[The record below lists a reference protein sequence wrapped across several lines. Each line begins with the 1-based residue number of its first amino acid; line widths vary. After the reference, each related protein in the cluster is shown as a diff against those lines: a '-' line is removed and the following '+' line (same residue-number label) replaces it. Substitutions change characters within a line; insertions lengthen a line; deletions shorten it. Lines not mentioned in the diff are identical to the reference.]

1 MSEKRK
7 DSKGRVLKDGES
19 QRANGTYDYRY
30 TDIHKKRRCIYAKS
44 LTELRKK
51 EEELWRDLA
60 DGIDYAAGEMTV
72 ADLVDRYMNLKRGL
86 KPNSLRSYNTAV
98 KRIHADP
105 FGQKAIKTVKL
116 SDAKGWFVFLHDSG
130 FKQNTIGILQ
140 SVVRPAFEMAVE
152 DDIIR
157 KNPFKFKLS
166 DVVPKDA
173 YVRDALTREQQEKYL
188 QFVQDY
194 GGNYYDDIV
203 ILMGT
208 GLRVSELYGLTR
220 ADIDFE
226 RHCIHVRRQLCR
238 TAEKPYFVTPPKT
251 KSGIRNV
258 PMTDTVCAALRRV
271 VKARAST
278 KVEALVD
285 GCSGF
290 LFLDKSGMPKVAMH
304 LENYMRGV
312 QGKFEKVYGKPVPRI
327 TPHVLRHTFCTNVQQ
342 AGLDV
347 KSLQYLMGHSN
358 ASVTL
363 DVYTHS
369 FFLCIPRAPAAHPN
383 HRERGRGDVRQT
395 GIGGVCRL
403 AAGVCGGAVPVVSA
417 GAASRLCCAGG
428 SAEHGHP
435 AVARPAGQ
443 LLRCAGAA
451 AHWSRGALA
460 GGVLSR
466 AGQLRPAVC
475 LHRCRRAGA
484 FVP

>member
-44 LTELRKK
+44 LDELRKK
-51 EEELWRDLA
+51 ENELRRDMA

-72 ADLVDRYMNLKRGL
+72 AELVDRYMNLKRGL
-86 KPNSLRSYNTAV
+86 KQNSLRSYGSAV
-98 KRIHADP
+98 NRIHNDP
-105 FGQKAIKTVKL
+105 FGQKPIKAVKL

-130 FKQNTIGILQ
+130 IKQNTIGVLQ
-140 SVVRPAFEMAVE
+140 SVVRPAFEMAVD

-157 KNPFKFKLS
+157 KNPFKFKLA
-166 DVVPKDA
+166 DVVPRDA
-173 YVRDALTREQQEKYL
+173 YVRDALTKEQQEKYL
-188 QFVQDY
+188 QFMQDC

-203 ILMGT
+203 ILLGT

-220 ADIDFE
+220 ADIDFD
-226 RHCIHVRRQLCR
+226 RRCIHVRRQLCR

-258 PMTDTVCAALRRV
+258 PMTDAVYMALM
-271 VKARAST
+271 RAIKVGPT
-278 KVEALVD
+278 PKVELLVD
-285 GCSGF
+285 GHSGF

-304 LENYMRGV
+304 LENYMRGL
-312 QGKFEKVYGKPVPRI
+312 QARFEKAYGKPVPRI

-369 FFLCIPRAPAAHPN
+369 N
-383 HRERGRGDVRQT
+383 YDSVEK
-395 GIGGVCRL
+395 
-403 AAGVCGGAVPVVSA
+403 
-417 GAASRLCCAGG
+417 
-428 SAEHGHP
+428 
-435 AVARPAGQ
+435 
-443 LLRCAGAA
+443 
-451 AHWSRGALA
+451 
-460 GGVLSR
+460 
-466 AGQLRPAVC
+466 
-475 LHRCRRAGA
+475 A
-484 FVP
+484 FEQIAINL

>member
-30 TDIHKKRRCIYAKS
+30 TDRHKKRRCIYAKS

-51 EEELWRDLA
+51 EDELRRDMA

-72 ADLVDRYMNLKRGL
+72 AELVDRYMNLKRGL
-86 KPNSLRSYNTAV
+86 KQNSLRSYGSAV

-105 FGQKAIKTVKL
+105 FGQKPIKTVKL
-116 SDAKGWFVFLHDSG
+116 SDAKGWLVFLHDG
-130 FKQNTIGILQ
+130 GIKQNTIGVLQ
-140 SVVRPAFEMAVE
+140 SVVRPAFEMAVD

-173 YVRDALTREQQEKYL
+173 YVRDALTKEQQERYL
-188 QFVQDY
+188 QFVQDC

-203 ILMGT
+203 ILLGT

-220 ADIDFE
+220 ADIDFD
-226 RHCIHVRRQLCR
+226 RRCIHVRRQLCR

-251 KSGIRNV
+251 KSGIRNI
-258 PMTDTVCAALRRV
+258 PMTDAVYMALMRV
-271 VKARAST
+271 VKART
-278 KVEALVD
+278 PPKVELLVD
-285 GCSGF
+285 GHSGF

-304 LENYMRGV
+304 LENYMRGL
-312 QGKFEKVYGKPVPRI
+312 QARFEKAYGKPVPRI

-369 FFLCIPRAPAAHPN
+369 SFDSVERAF
-383 HRERGRGDVRQT
+383 EQ
-395 GIGGVCRL
+395 I
-403 AAGVCGGAVPVVSA
+403 
-417 GAASRLCCAGG
+417 ASSL
-428 SAEHGHP
+428 
-435 AVARPAGQ
+435 
-443 LLRCAGAA
+443 
-451 AHWSRGALA
+451 
-460 GGVLSR
+460 
-466 AGQLRPAVC
+466 
-475 LHRCRRAGA
+475 
-484 FVP
+484 